1 MTKTAHTPES
11 IAALD
16 ARATQGELSVFNST
30 LENGRFYI
38 GTDNWAIA
46 KSEIGATKPAD
57 FEMFAALVNLY
68 RAGRIAVL
76 PEGIANP
83 DVVPEAIEALRTA
96 ERALTWAARRMACEA
111 YSDVVLND
119 ARNVSAILAK
129 LEGRS

>member
-1 MTKTAHTPES
+1 MSKTAHTPES

-83 DVVPEAIEALRTA
+83 DVVPEAIAALRGVRWRSADRDNMEFVATI
-96 ERALTWAARRMACEA
+96 T
-111 YSDVVLND
+111 YSQMDKL
-119 ARNVSAILAK
+119 RAILAK